1 MSTIEL
7 QRDADRRAI
16 SAEWARV
23 GGGFTVEPARSPV
36 DIEDL
41 LVRSAAQ
48 APADA
53 RLFAVAATWLS
64 VHHQLVNV
72 RRLGRMLDALEGMP
86 SAAAGAMLS
95 AANEEARSARLVTA
109 ARHCRP
115 LAEPRVFFE
124 RTASS
129 PVLSTFARENA
140 LPVFARWGLWH
151 DELTLK
157 PDAVRPVAWVL
168 EHCPELRVRA
178 LLGAGLDGEIVEAL
192 RAHPRSISELAR
204 DSGATY
210 AAAHEAAARL
220 VARGLVEHRRQ
231 TGRTEVAIPAPVESW
246 LDAFPGG
253 SWSRVGRPRAG

>member
-1 MSTIEL
+1 MTTLML
-7 QRDADRRAI
+7 QRDTDRRAI

-36 DIEDL
+36 DLEDL
-41 LVRSAAQ
+41 LVRSAVQ

-64 VHHQLVNV
+64 VHHHLVNV

-95 AANEEARSARLVTA
+95 AANEEARSARLATA

-124 RTASS
+124 RVAAS
-129 PVLSTFARENA
+129 PVLSTFARENT
-140 LPVFARWGLWH
+140 LPVFAHWGLWH

-157 PDAVRPVAWVL
+157 PDAVRPVGWVL

-192 RAHPRSISELAR
+192 RVGPCSITELAR
-204 DSGATY
+204 DTGATY
-210 AAAHEAAARL
+210 AATHEATTRL
-220 VARGLVEHRRQ
+220 VARGLVEHRRR
-231 TGRTEVAIPAPVESW
+231 TGRTEVAIPAEVGSW

-253 SWSRVGRPRAG
+253 SSPRVSRPRAG